1 MKSNNTEKKT
11 LKRIAHH
18 LDCVVT
24 VADQGLSEGV
34 VGETNRALD
43 DHELIKVRIASADR
57 EERKTLG
64 AELAE
69 TCKAEVIQTI
79 GKVIILFRPNPK
91 PNVKLSNLHRYSG
104 GS

>member
-1 MKSNNTEKKT
+1 MSSNNTEKKT

-24 VADQGLSEGV
+24 VGDQGLTEGV
-34 VGETNRALD
+34 LAETERALA
-43 DHELIKVRIASADR
+43 DHELIKVRLGTADR
-57 EERKTLG
+57 EERVNLG
-64 AELAE
+64 EKIAED
-69 TCKAEVIQTI
+69 CQAEVVQRI
-79 GKVIILFRPNPK
+79 GKVLVLFRANPK